1 MDLYVN
7 EKVVLRE
14 VEMKD
19 APMLYALINSN
30 REHLRRFLGWIDAN
44 RSVADVEMFI
54 TASIQ
59 RRFVKNGTDYTMWYN
74 GKIVGIVGLHY
85 LDWVN
90 HRTSIGYWMIEQAQ
104 GKGIMTAAVS
114 RLIDYIFDELGLN
127 RVEIQCAV
135 ENEKSRAIPER
146 LGFTQEGQ
154 IRQGEWL
161 YDHYVNH
168 IVYGLLKNEW
178 RRS

>member
-1 MDLYVN
+1 MELYVN

-14 VEMKD
+14 VEMRD
-19 APMLYALINSN
+19 APMLYALINGN

-44 RSVADVEMFI
+44 RSVTDVETFI
-54 TASIQ
+54 TVSIQ
-59 RRFVKNGTDYTMWYN
+59 RRLINNGTDYTLWYD
-74 GKIVGIVGLHY
+74 GKIAGIVGLHY

-114 RLIDYIFDELGLN
+114 RLIDYIFEELGLN
-127 RVEIQCAV
+127 RVEVQCAV

-178 RRS
+178 RQS